1 MYGIEGVEGK
11 LDGSLCGGILGQL
24 AGFVVV
30 EENQWER
37 QEREGLYH
45 FPLAGHGGSGT
56 LEQIGD
62 KAQEATVPNCQK
74 STCG

>member
-11 LDGSLCGGILGQL
+11 LDGLLSGGILGQL

-45 FPLAGHGGSGT
+45 FPLAGHGGRNA

-62 KAQEATVPNCQK
+62 KAQ
-74 STCG
+74 